1 MSIEPGRIDG
11 EAAFLKRVV
20 RPRLLNMTPEAARAI
35 LALRIDDRDRER
47 MRELLASNQE
57 GTLSPGDQS
66 ELEIYL
72 SMGQFLELMRAKAL
86 GSLKKA
92 GVDVPVLT
100 NE

>member
-1 MSIEPGRIDG
+1 MSMEPGRLDR

-47 MRELLASNQE
+47 MSALLASNQQ
-57 GTLSPGDQS
+57 GTLSTEDQS
-66 ELEIYL
+66 ELDLYI
-72 SMGQFLELMRAKAL
+72 SMGQFLDFMRAKAL

-92 GVDVPVLT
+92 GVEASVLV
-100 NE
+100 NP